1 MRYVR
6 ENGKLHTVNLQNP
19 GLSDGR
25 IQSLI
30 LHVGG
35 LQQNHLHMELYVNCR
50 LADSAQVLPS
60 MVQLPAEA
68 ESVEIR
74 NGQKAYARLQVIKHN
89 FFIFFLSS
97 QQS

>member
-25 IQSLI
+25 TQSLI